1 MVLPCYVCIFTHSL
15 CLSLVASS
23 DEFEE
28 LLQELSEANDLEE
41 PSQLDWTSILEDAT
55 VEADSIDDDI
65 VSDKDIDILAMDDL
79 PEEEGEEVEIG
90 EVVEDNL
97 SHITEVDDDS
107 EPDNDDKLDNS
118 EL

>member
-1 MVLPCYVCIFTHSL
+1 MCLPS
-15 CLSLVASS
+15 VASS
-23 DEFEE
+23 EEFEE
-28 LLQELSEANDLEE
+28 LLQELSEANDLDE

-79 PEEEGEEVEIG
+79 PEEDEEADIED
-90 EVVEDNL
+90 VVEDNNSL
-97 SHITEVDDDS
+97 PITEVDDSDG
-107 EPDNDDKLDNS
+107 EPDNI

>member
-1 MVLPCYVCIFTHSL
+1 MPS
-15 CLSLVASS
+15 VASS
-23 DEFEE
+23 EEFEE
-28 LLQELSEANDLEE
+28 LLQELSEANDLDE
-41 PSQLDWTSILEDAT
+41 PSQLDWTSILEDAI

-79 PEEEGEEVEIG
+79 PKEEGEEVEIG

-107 EPDNDDKLDNS
+107 EPDYDDKLDNS

>member
-1 MVLPCYVCIFTHSL
+1 LPS
-15 CLSLVASS
+15 VASS
-23 DEFEE
+23 EEFEE
-28 LLQELSEANDLEE
+28 LLQELSEANDLDE

-79 PEEEGEEVEIG
+79 PEEDEEADIED
-90 EVVEDNL
+90 VVEDNNSL
-97 SHITEVDDDS
+97 PITEVDDSDG
-107 EPDNDDKLDNS
+107 EPDNI

>member
-1 MVLPCYVCIFTHSL
+1 MPS
-15 CLSLVASS
+15 VASS
-23 DEFEE
+23 EEFEE
-28 LLQELSEANDLEE
+28 LLQELSEANDLDE

-79 PEEEGEEVEIG
+79 PEEDEEADIED
-90 EVVEDNL
+90 VVEDNNSL
-97 SHITEVDDDS
+97 PITEVDDSDG
-107 EPDNDDKLDNS
+107 EPDNI